1 MFSGVWRLLDV
12 SRETLVVFCWRW
24 VFHVEHGWGCMC
36 GLLELRK
43 CIWVYMEVG
52 LRLLHSWPSVT
63 GDDLVVSRETQGGV
77 VVSFLLAVWD
87 WVGFL
92 MECFTWNV
100 GVYLGWFVG
109 IGCCGFEGVG
119 SRCLSGWMSGL
130 VVFGVGW
137 CFTWNV
143 GLMGAQCGVVSRGTS
158 LLSIFMA
165 GYDNGWWVGWVVCC
179 GDSFLF
185 GLVLSALQVI

>member
-1 MFSGVWRLLDV
+1 MVVCLGWLLW
-12 SRETLVVFCWRW
+12 F
-24 VFHVEHGWGCMC
+24 C
-36 GLLELRK
+36 GL
-43 CIWVYMEVG
+43 
-52 LRLLHSWPSVT
+52 
-63 GDDLVVSRETQGGV
+63 
-77 VVSFLLAVWD
+77 
-87 WVGFL
+87 
-92 MECFTWNV
+92 
-100 GVYLGWFVG
+100 
-109 IGCCGFEGVG
+109 G
-119 SRCLSGWMSGL
+119 SCCLSGWMSGL

-137 CFTWNV
+137 CFMWNV

>member
-1 MFSGVWRLLDV
+1 
-12 SRETLVVFCWRW
+12 
-24 VFHVEHGWGCMC
+24 
-36 GLLELRK
+36 
-43 CIWVYMEVG
+43 
-52 LRLLHSWPSVT
+52 
-63 GDDLVVSRETQGGV
+63 
-77 VVSFLLAVWD
+77 
-87 WVGFL
+87 
-92 MECFTWNV
+92 
-100 GVYLGWFVG
+100 
-109 IGCCGFEGVG
+109 
-119 SRCLSGWMSGL
+119 MSGL

-185 GLVLSALQVI
+185 GSLFNRWKNPSAPTGRRSERTCYLACLSLLTNTNHV